1 MQIMYVDESGDNG
14 CSKYGSQHYILSGI
28 VVSEDDW
35 QESLNRMKAFRK
47 HLKDTY
53 GLLIRTELHAA
64 ELIRVGK
71 IEEYKKIH
79 KSQRIN
85 ILKEF
90 VRQIPIIF
98 NNAVIINIV
107 LNKNNF
113 PKETNFQ
120 ELAWARLIQRFDTYL
135 KKMHKGRGIIVS
147 DDCQDANIRKL
158 LRKMRV
164 YNPTPSH
171 YEGFYNVPVDNIIE
185 DIFMRSSQHSMFI
198 QAADFVAHTLYRKEF
213 PKGSLKKFGLDKIF
227 DELEPIL
234 LKKASRNDPLGIVRK

>member
-14 CSKYGSQHYILSGI
+14 NSKYGSQHYILSGI
-28 VVSEDDW
+28 IVNEDDW

-53 GLLIRTELHAA
+53 ALLIR
-64 ELIRVGK
+64 VNK
-71 IEEYKKIH
+71 IEEYKQIH

-90 VRQIPIIF
+90 VRQIPVIF
-98 NNAVIINIV
+98 NKSVIINIV
-107 LNKNNF
+107 FHKQQF
-113 PKETNFQ
+113 PNETNFQ

-135 KKMHKGRGIIVS
+135 KKMQKGRGIIVS

-171 YEGFYNVPVDNIIE
+171 YEGFYNAPVDNIIE

-213 PKGSLKKFGLDKIF
+213 PKGSLKKFGLDNIF

-234 LKKASRNDPLGIVRK
+234 LKKASRTDPFGIVRK